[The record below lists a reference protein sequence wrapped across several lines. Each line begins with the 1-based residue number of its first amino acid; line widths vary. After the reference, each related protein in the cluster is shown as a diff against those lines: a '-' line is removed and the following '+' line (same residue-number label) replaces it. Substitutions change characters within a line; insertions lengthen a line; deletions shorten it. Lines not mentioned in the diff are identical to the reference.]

1 MGNDMSAY
9 DLFEH
14 HNDEALKFD
23 RVEVKNSNRPDLH
36 AFILLDK
43 LPPGKGDIVCCAEHD
58 QIWFNV
64 SSEQIETISEDHIIE
79 LLRCGIY
86 YDNETDSLYSF
97 V

>member
-1 MGNDMSAY
+1 MGNYISAY

-14 HNDEALKFD
+14 DNNEALKFD
-23 RVEVKNSNRPDLH
+23 RVEVKNSKRPDLH

-43 LPPGKGDIVCCAEHD
+43 LFPSKSDIVCCAGHD
-58 QIWFNV
+58 QIWFDV

-86 YDNETDSLYSF
+86 YDNETESLYSF